1 MKDETFMT
9 DFFDEN
15 EGDYTYV
22 LFDTDGGDTSR
33 SLAPDK
39 TAHLCVTF
47 DEQSET
53 TSFVFEIEDID
64 VYAEKLLFDID
75 TKSLLKALEAE
86 SYDEAS
92 NKLKDLI
99 REHDFRGPL
108 FKIKEFLDSNNIT
121 AEFHDTRVHRDEF
134 ENDMY

>member
-1 MKDETFMT
+1 MKDETFMA

-15 EGDYTYV
+15 EGAYTYV
-22 LFDTDGGDTSR
+22 LFDTDSGDTSC
-33 SLAPDK
+33 SIAPDK
-39 TAHLCVTF
+39 TAHLCVTYN
-47 DEQSET
+47 EQSET
-53 TSFVFEIEDID
+53 TSFIFEIEDVD

-75 TKSLLKALEAE
+75 TKHLLKALGAE

-99 REHDFRGPL
+99 NEHDFQGPL

-121 AEFHDTRVHRDEF
+121 AEFHDTRVPRDEF
-134 ENDMY
+134 